1 MHSKT
6 ALFAD
11 DTTVYLVGHNICE
24 LQIEMNQNLHE
35 PNDWFTAN
43 KLSVNA
49 SKTKLMLLTR
59 QQALEHEP
67 LHLMLN
73 NEQLESV
80 SHTKFP
86 GLYIDE
92 YLQWNCHISHC
103 TQKISSGLYAIHS
116 AKHIMSKENINILYH
131 SLIHTYLLYGITLW
145 GNTHKKILA
154 QARDVAKEGDKN
166 NNMFYYNEHT
176 SPLFQTLSILKF
188 NDLHDLH
195 IIGIMYKFVNEKLPS
210 PLLDMFAYQADDYG
224 YNTRHIKDQKIP
236 KFEKDIV

>member
-24 LQIEMNQNLHE
+24 LQIEMNQILHE

-49 SKTKLMLLTR
+49 SKTNLMLLTR
-59 QQALEHEP
+59 QQALEP

-73 NEQLESV
+73 NEQLERV
-80 SHTKFP
+80 SHTKLP

-92 YLQWNCHISHC
+92 YLQWNY
-103 TQKISSGLYAIHS
+103 TLYKKKISSGLYATHS
-116 AKHIMSKENINILYH
+116 AKHILSKEHINILYH

-145 GNTHKKILA
+145 ETHTNKYLHKLEMLQKKTIRTITCSTIMNIL
-154 QARDVAKEGDKN
+154 RHYFK
-166 NNMFYYNEHT
+166 HW
-176 SPLFQTLSILKF
+176 
-188 NDLHDLH
+188 
-195 IIGIMYKFVNEKLPS
+195 
-210 PLLDMFAYQADDYG
+210 AY
-224 YNTRHIKDQKIP
+224 
-236 KFEKDIV
+236 

>member
-1 MHSKT
+1 MHSKP

-35 PNDWFTAN
+35 PNDWFTSQQTTGSHHS
-43 KLSVNA
+43 KQTVNA

-73 NEQLESV
+73 NEQLERV
-80 SHTKFP
+80 SHIKFP

-103 TQKISSGLYAIHS
+103 TQKISSGLYGIHS
-116 AKHIMSKENINILYH
+116 AKHI
-131 SLIHTYLLYGITLW
+131 
-145 GNTHKKILA
+145 
-154 QARDVAKEGDKN
+154 
-166 NNMFYYNEHT
+166 
-176 SPLFQTLSILKF
+176 LSI
-188 NDLHDLH
+188 
-195 IIGIMYKFVNEKLPS
+195 
-210 PLLDMFAYQADDYG
+210 
-224 YNTRHIKDQKIP
+224 IP
-236 KFEKDIV
+236 